1 MKQSSFSNFME
12 SFRHWLI
19 KEQEDELVY
28 NYEKADVKVGNLHKK
43 PGEGCDLAKI
53 KTNEL
58 KLILVECKTRGKL
71 DLREF
76 KRGRKQLEDSAD
88 FIYRAFGIT
97 PNIAII
103 CHGGFESAAA
113 IYLRYMLN
121 TGYTKLRHDVK
132 LILYKSEA
140 RMECSYCRLVE

>member
-1 MKQSSFSNFME
+1 VKQSSFSNFME

-28 NYEKADVKVGNLHKK
+28 NYEKTDVKVDNLHKK

-76 KRGRKQLEDSAD
+76 KRGRK
-88 FIYRAFGIT
+88 
-97 PNIAII
+97 
-103 CHGGFESAAA
+103 
-113 IYLRYMLN
+113 
-121 TGYTKLRHDVK
+121 K
-132 LILYKSEA
+132 
-140 RMECSYCRLVE
+140 